1 MQHESHIAGEMA
13 SSVPSYR
20 VADPARLRECVHC
33 GLCLNAC
40 PTYVELGTEMDS
52 PRGRIYLIR
61 GLEDGSVALDDEVV
75 RHLDLCLGCRG
86 CETACPSGVQYGSII
101 EDARAYI
108 ERASSRPWW
117 EKLRRAAILNVF
129 PYRARMRALLGLA
142 QVARGLGLWPL
153 VTRFVEGAALLPPLR
168 SGASLAEIHPAR
180 GRERARVGLL
190 RGCVA
195 DVLFAE
201 VNAAAVRV
209 LTHYGVTVVV
219 PPGQGCC
226 GALHLHN
233 GAPEAARQL
242 ARRNLLAFPDDLD
255 AVVVTAA
262 GCGSAMKEYAHLL
275 SDDLSG
281 ARARQFAGRVRDVT
295 EFLAE
300 LEAPAPARALHLRA
314 TYHDACHLAHGQGV
328 RAAPRR
334 LLSAIP
340 GLELVEMGEAD
351 MCCGSAGS
359 YNLTEPDMAQ
369 RLRERKIGHIVASG
383 AECVVV
389 GNPGC
394 ALQIRAGLAARG
406 ANVRVAHPVELLDQ
420 AYADTPS

>member
-1 MQHESHIAGEMA
+1 MDGEMA
-13 SSVPSYR
+13 SSVLPSPAYR

-142 QVARGLGLWPL
+142 QVARGLGIWPL
-153 VTRFVEGAALLPPLR
+153 VTRLVEGAALLPPLR

-209 LTHYGVTVVV
+209 LTEFGVTVVV

-233 GAPEAARQL
+233 GAPDAARQL

-255 AVVVTAA
+255 AVIVTAA

-275 SDDLSG
+275 GDDLSG
-281 ARARQFAGRVRDVT
+281 ARARQFAGSVRDVT

-300 LEAPAPARALHLRA
+300 REAPAGRALKLRA
-314 TYHDACHLAHGQGV
+314 TYHDACHLAHAQGYAQR
-328 RAAPRR
+328 RAACCRR
-334 LLSAIP
+334 SRASSWSRWARPIC
-340 GLELVEMGEAD
+340 VA
-351 MCCGSAGS
+351 A
-359 YNLTEPDMAQ
+359 AQ
-369 RLRERKIGHIVASG
+369 VA
-383 AECVVV
+383 
-389 GNPGC
+389 
-394 ALQIRAGLAARG
+394 
-406 ANVRVAHPVELLDQ
+406 
-420 AYADTPS
+420 TT